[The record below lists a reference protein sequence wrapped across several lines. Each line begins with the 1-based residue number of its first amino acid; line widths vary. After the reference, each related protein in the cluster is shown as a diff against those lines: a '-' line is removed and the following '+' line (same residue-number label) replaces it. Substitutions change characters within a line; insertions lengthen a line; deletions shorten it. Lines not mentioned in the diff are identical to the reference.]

1 MARHDKGT
9 KSGWFGGLFGS
20 FGAKKAHAPK
30 AKPVTTDHR
39 HLADLELKQLVEFGP
54 ETTVHIVSLREYSAA
69 IGPNWFDLRSKV
81 MFLAETI
88 LTRLVSHGAIV
99 SPCGDH
105 FVIAFKR
112 PSPRGNKQIVRD
124 VSIELG
130 QRLVGASFKL
140 VSAAVQP
147 AIETVEAKAKDVFGA
162 DGSLE
167 AEVLD
172 TVVAVEQAKRSE
184 FVQQMEVITTNTAIE
199 TNFVTVETR
208 RPPVNTNWERMKRDQ
223 NGGGARLVE
232 NNRASER
239 QPGLVFGQARASTVV
254 WK

>member
-1 MARHDKGT
+1 
-9 KSGWFGGLFGS
+9 
-20 FGAKKAHAPK
+20 
-30 AKPVTTDHR
+30 
-39 HLADLELKQLVEFGP
+39 VEFGP

-69 IGPNWFDLRSKV
+69 IGPYWDDLRPKV

-124 VSIELG
+124 VAIELG

-140 VSAAVQP
+140 ATTNQMPSV
-147 AIETVEAKAKDVFGA
+147 ETVEVRAKDVLEA
-162 DGSLE
+162 DGSINP
-167 AEVLD
+167 EVLD
-172 TVVAVEQAKRSE
+172 VVVSLAQSTRTEAEQK
-184 FVQQMEVITTNTAIE
+184 MEVITSNSAIA
-199 TNFVTVETR
+199 TNFVSIEAR
-208 RPPVNTNWERMKRDQ
+208 RPPVNTNWEHMKRDQ
-223 NGGGARLVE
+223 NGVGAKLVE
-232 NNRASER
+232 NAGASEKR
-239 QPGLVFGQARASTVV
+239 PGLVFGQARATMVV